1 MKCYRMST
9 HRACRKILDRILI
22 FLEIFKINFQNFNKK
37 MLFFLDLWI
46 FFWKSSNKFSK
57 FHFFKIFKISTKKSN
72 FSARNKSC
80 STLFPKKKLK
90 FLNIFLENLQINLR
104 NFQNGFI
111 WKFRKNENFDEL
123 KKWEKMFENFWF
135 FFLCLNITQGL

>member
-22 FLEIFKINFQNFNKK
+22 FFGNFQNKFSKFQQKNVV
-37 MLFFLDLWI
+37 FFGFVNI

-57 FHFFKIFKISTKKSN
+57 FHFFKIFKMSTKKSN

-80 STLFPKKKLK
+80 STLFPKNLLK
-90 FLNIFLENLQINLR
+90 FLNIFSENLQINFR

-135 FFLCLNITQGL
+135 FFCV